1 VFSVGDNANDMAV
14 RGFVSITLGAI
25 PAGANVTRVV
35 LRLRGSVTFGNPFGD
50 FVMLTVDHV
59 NAVTGIDQADF
70 LGSVITSNV
79 ASLTS
84 LPFFPAQENIELD
97 VTEYVKADLAAGR
110 PISTFRFMF
119 ISAPTADAQFDIV
132 SFEANRADA
141 NMQPFG
147 LATIGP

>member
-1 VFSVGDNANDMAV
+1 
-14 RGFVSITLGAI
+14 
-25 PAGANVTRVV
+25 
-35 LRLRGSVTFGNPFGD
+35 
-50 FVMLTVDHV
+50 
-59 NAVTGIDQADF
+59 
-70 LGSVITSNV
+70 
-79 ASLTS
+79 
-84 LPFFPAQENIELD
+84 

>member
-1 VFSVGDNANDMAV
+1 
-14 RGFVSITLGAI
+14 
-25 PAGANVTRVV
+25 
-35 LRLRGSVTFGNPFGD
+35 
-50 FVMLTVDHV
+50 V

-84 LPFFPAQENIELD
+84 LPFFPVQENIELD